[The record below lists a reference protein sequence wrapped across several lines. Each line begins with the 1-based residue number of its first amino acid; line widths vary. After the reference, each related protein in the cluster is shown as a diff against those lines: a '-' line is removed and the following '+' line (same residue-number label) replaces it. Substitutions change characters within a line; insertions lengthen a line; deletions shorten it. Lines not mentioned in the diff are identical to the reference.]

1 MPDSELSVADLLEL
15 SSLEIEIVRHLINHG
30 PDQLANVVDAVGGSE
45 DEIRKTVAE
54 LTTKRYVRIR
64 ADGSVDATL
73 GWSRQRTLPNVMW
86 PALLAGERRYSAQ
99 EVMVLKTAI
108 PMLQFAR
115 ARLNEFADHGP
126 QHAMRVRAF
135 ATQLGYLLDLSSL
148 EHHLLGAGAWFHDV
162 GNAVDRE
169 RHHLISEETVLRLT
183 ATGELP
189 FSDQEAVLVGKLCR
203 WHRRE
208 YDADQIDTLNG
219 EQVRTGLLASILRV
233 ADAMDIDQR
242 RADSSEQHRRVLSF
256 FFPGQLPYWTSL
268 EEIYG
273 LRIRCISA
281 VELEI
286 YVKHDADPDNI
297 QIKMLSKDLAATPL
311 DCTIR
316 IMPIIDSSA
325 KHPSSEAT
333 GSGNETAKESRPAL
347 LAFPFEPHS
356 LIMAALSVRHLRA
369 IGHSV
374 ETLCY
379 PDTPNASAWLWQE
392 ILSRLSPSI
401 FSRLIVLGDRPD
413 RTIEQELLQTLKRW
427 RIASVEVSR
436 LNRHPATWSIVPVL
450 QSLGI
455 ETVLGGD
462 WAYFWGDPLDKSDLD
477 WAQRAG
483 LCTRDLMLASI
494 RMSRREQ
501 NIVTSFLKVVYALA
515 RRPIENIA
523 GWSELA
529 DSVIKA
535 ILADDLP
542 YFINPT
548 MDILAWDNPNIPRK
562 TVGRVIVFEGE
573 PASISQANYWVLEQ
587 AIENLG
593 RSSERGIQYEV
604 PYALAS
610 WQNENMVELLAINH
624 WREEK
629 ATPIRLLY
637 PSDLGSEPIGHEG
650 MVHVRIPGD
659 QASTVIHNLIAAC
672 NAGN

>member
-1 MPDSELSVADLLEL
+1 MTDAELSVADLLEL
-15 SSLEIEIVRHLINHG
+15 SSLEIEIIRHLINHG
-30 PDQLANVVDAVGGSE
+30 PDQFANVANAVGGSA
-45 DEIRKTVAE
+45 DEVRQTVAE
-54 LTTKRYVRIR
+54 LANKRYVRIR
-64 ADGSVDATL
+64 ADGSIDATL

-86 PALLAGERRYSAQ
+86 TALLAGERRYSAQ
-99 EVMVLKTAI
+99 EVLILKTAI

-115 ARLNEFADHGP
+115 ARLSEFADHGP
-126 QHAMRVRAF
+126 HHAMRVRAF
-135 ATQLGYLLDLSSL
+135 AVQLGYLLGISSL

-169 RHHLISEETVLRLT
+169 RHHLISGETVLRLT
-183 ATGELP
+183 ATGELA
-189 FSDQEAVLVGKLCR
+189 FSDQEAALVGKLCR

-208 YDADQIDTLNG
+208 YDADQIDTLNN

-242 RADSSEQHRRVLSF
+242 RAVSSEQYRRVLKF

-273 LRIRCISA
+273 LRIHCTSA
-281 VELEI
+281 IELEI

-316 IMPIIDSSA
+316 ITPIIDSSA
-325 KHPSSEAT
+325 NLSSSEA
-333 GSGNETAKESRPAL
+333 AKQSRHAL

-356 LIMAALSVRHLRA
+356 LIMAALSVRHLHA
-369 IGHSV
+369 NGHSV
-374 ETLCY
+374 EILCY
-379 PDTPNASAWLWQE
+379 PDTPDASAWLWQE
-392 ILSRLSPSI
+392 ILSALSPSV

-413 RTIEQELLQTLKRW
+413 RTVEQDMLQTLKRW
-427 RIASVEVSR
+427 RSASVEVSR
-436 LNRHPATWSIVPVL
+436 LNRHPATWSLIPTL
-450 QSLGI
+450 RSLGI
-455 ETVLGGD
+455 ETVLGSD

-477 WAQRAG
+477 WTQRAG

-494 RMSRREQ
+494 RTPRQEHD
-501 NIVTSFLKVVYALA
+501 IVTSFLKVIYALA
-515 RRPIENIA
+515 LQPIENIA
-523 GWSELA
+523 GWSEMA

-535 ILADDLP
+535 ILANDLP

-548 MDILAWDNPNIPRK
+548 VEIPAWDNPKTPIK
-562 TVGRVIVFEGE
+562 TVGRVVVFEGE
-573 PASISQANYWVLEQ
+573 PACISQANYWVLEQ

-610 WQNENMVELLAINH
+610 WQNENMVELLAISH
-624 WREEK
+624 WREEH

-637 PSDLGSEPIGHEG
+637 PNDLGPEPIGHES
-650 MVHVRIPGD
+650 MVYVRIPGD
-659 QASTVIHNLIAAC
+659 QAATIIHSLIVAC
-672 NAGN
+672 NTG